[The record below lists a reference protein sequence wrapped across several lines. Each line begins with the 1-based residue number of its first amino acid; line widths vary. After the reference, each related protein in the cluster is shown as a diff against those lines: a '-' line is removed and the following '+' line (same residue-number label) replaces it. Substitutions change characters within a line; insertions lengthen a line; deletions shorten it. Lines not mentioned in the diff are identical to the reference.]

1 MERTPV
7 LAICGSLRAASS
19 NRALL
24 DAFEA
29 AAPDLRFV
37 GSHLVPHLPLFNPD
51 LGSDDPRAEPLP
63 AAVREFR
70 LLASAAAGAVIV
82 SPEYIQGPSGVT
94 KNALDWLTDSIG
106 IGGKPVLL
114 GSASPGETGGFRG
127 IAGLIPT
134 LQLLGARL
142 IDPVT
147 VSHATS
153 RLDVGGV
160 VRDPS
165 LAARIRL
172 AMSDVRAAIQAR
184 AASDDWSLV
193 RT

>member
-29 AAPDLRFV
+29 AAPDLRLV
-37 GSHLVPHLPLFNPD
+37 GADLVPHLPLFNPD
-51 LGSDDPRAEPLP
+51 LGSGVDGAEPLP

-70 LLASAAAGAVIV
+70 LLASAAAGAIIV
-82 SPEYIQGPSGVT
+82 SPEYIHGPSGVT

-106 IGGKPVLL
+106 ISGKPVLL
-114 GSASPGETGGFRG
+114 GSASPGETGGLRG

-134 LQLLGARL
+134 LHLLGARL
-142 IDPVT
+142 VDPVT
-147 VSHATS
+147 VSHATA
-153 RLDVGGV
+153 RLDIGGV
-160 VRDPS
+160 VRDAS

-172 AMSDVRAAIQAR
+172 ALGDLRVAIDEH
-184 AASDDWSLV
+184 AASDGWSLV